1 MVKGILLTI
10 CAPSGTGKS
19 TLINMLIKEQP
30 QFGFS
35 VSYTTRPPR
44 PREVHGKDYFFV
56 DQQEFSLLREKD
68 FFAEWAK
75 VHDNYYGTPKKEIL
89 KALQAGKSLIFDI
102 DVQGAAQLKKN
113 LDTGV
118 FVFIFPPSLKA
129 LEKRL
134 LKRGTDDP
142 RTIRTRMRNAEREI
156 SQSGF
161 FDFWIVNDNLE
172 TAFSDLKSIIRAE
185 KLRPSYSENLP
196 QSVLKGDS

>member
-1 MVKGILLTI
+1 
-10 CAPSGTGKS
+10 
-19 TLINMLIKEQP
+19 MLIREQP

-44 PREVHGKDYFFV
+44 PHEVHGKDYFFV
-56 DQQEFSLLREKD
+56 NQQEFTSLREKD
-68 FFAEWAK
+68 FFAEWAR

-89 KALQAGKSLIFDI
+89 NALQAGKSLIFDI
-102 DVQGAAQLKKN
+102 DVQGAVQLKKN

-134 LKRGTDDP
+134 LKRGTDDS
-142 RTIRTRMRNAEREI
+142 RTISTRMRNAEREI
-156 SQSGF
+156 SQSSL
-161 FDFWIVNDNLE
+161 FDFWVVNDDLE

-185 KLRPSYSENLP
+185 KLRPEYSEHLP
-196 QSVLKGDS
+196 RSVLKGDTLP

>member
-56 DQQEFSLLREKD
+56 DQQEFALLREKD

-118 FVFIFPPSLKA
+118 FVFIFPPSLNA

-142 RTIRTRMRNAEREI
+142 LTIRTRMRNAEREI

-172 TAFSDLKSIIRAE
+172 TAFGDLKSIIRAE
-185 KLRPSYSENLP
+185 NLRPSYSENLP

>member
-56 DQQEFSLLREKD
+56 DQQEFALLREKD

-134 LKRGTDDP
+134 RKRGTDDP